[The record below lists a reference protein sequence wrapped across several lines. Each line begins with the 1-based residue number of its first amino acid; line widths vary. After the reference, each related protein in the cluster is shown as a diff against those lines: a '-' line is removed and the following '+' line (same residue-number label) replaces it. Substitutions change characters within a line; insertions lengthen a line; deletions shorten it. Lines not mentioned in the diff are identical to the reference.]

1 MSAADGGGVV
11 GKVVISGPASWNRI
25 VLLEHLPEPVPHMQF
40 ALGDHETVGGTSAG
54 KALGLA
60 ALGREVEL
68 FTLIGPDA
76 DGDRLREVLTRVPG
90 LDLHAIDGG
99 RTERHLNLMTPLGE
113 RVSLYL
119 STPDDRPTQDD
130 ARLEVEM
137 ESAAAIVLDLSE
149 RSRRMIPDARAS
161 GRPIWTDVHDYD
173 GDAEYHRPFL
183 DAAEAIFMN
192 ADRIGAD
199 PLPFM
204 RHRIDEGAR
213 LVVCTLGAEGAVAV
227 AALEGGG
234 MSEHRV
240 DAVPVDV
247 LDTNGAGDAF
257 MSGVLHATLD
267 GAGIDAAL
275 RLGAEQAA
283 EVLGTP
289 HLHPSLEALL
299 PPASSVVEEARSGS
313 EPTAPGALA

>member
-1 MSAADGGGVV
+1 MV

-68 FTLIGPDA
+68 FTLTGPDA
-76 DGDRLREVLTRVPG
+76 DGDRLRDVLGRVPG
-90 LDLHAIDGG
+90 LGLHAIDGG
-99 RTERHLNLMTPLGE
+99 RTERHLNLMTPIGE

-119 STPDDRPTQDD
+119 STPDDRPTRDD
-130 ARLEVEM
+130 ARLVAEM
-137 ESAAAIVLDLSE
+137 ETAAAIVLDLSE

-173 GDAEYHRPFL
+173 GTAEFHRPFL

-192 ADRIGAD
+192 ADRIGGD

-227 AALEGGG
+227 VALEGGG

-240 DAVPVDV
+240 GAVPVEV

-257 MSGVLHATLD
+257 MAAVLHATLD

-275 RLGAEQAA
+275 ELGAQQAA
-283 EVLGTP
+283 AVLATP
-289 HLHPSLEALL
+289 HLHPSLDKLL
-299 PPASSVVEEARSGS
+299 EPDASMAE
-313 EPTAPGALA
+313 

>member
-1 MSAADGGGVV
+1 MGAGVS

-25 VLLEHLPEPVPHMQF
+25 VLLEQLPEPVPHMRF

-60 ALGREVEL
+60 ALGRDVEL
-68 FTLIGPDA
+68 FTLIGDDPD
-76 DGDRLREVLTRVPG
+76 GRRLRAILERVPG
-90 LDLHAIDGG
+90 LELDVVDGG

-119 STPDDRPTQDD
+119 STPDDRPSHDD
-130 ARLEVEM
+130 ARLEAEM
-137 ESAAAIVLDLSE
+137 EDAAAIVLDLSE

-173 GDAEYHRPFL
+173 GTAEYHRPFL

-192 ADRIGAD
+192 ADRIGGD

-213 LVVCTLGAEGAVAV
+213 LVVCTLGAQGAVAL
-227 AALEGGG
+227 AAREGGG
-234 MSEHRV
+234 ASEHRV
-240 DAVPVDV
+240 EAVRVEVVDA
-247 LDTNGAGDAF
+247 NGAGDAF

-267 GAGIDAAL
+267 GAGIDDALEVGAQHAAS
-275 RLGAEQAA
+275 
-283 EVLGTP
+283 VLGTR
-289 HLHPSLEALL
+289 HLHPTLDGIVSEL
-299 PPASSVVEEARSGS
+299 VE
-313 EPTAPGALA
+313 